1 MGNLAIVESSSY
13 ARTITQSNCV
23 GNMALSSMC
32 PNTPVGVA
40 YDAATHGASIF
51 STGASGAHFSVPYN
65 ANLNPGTGDFTVEFW
80 VHPTANAASAS
91 MIMTNYKFELNRNT
105 NGSIGFTAFDAG
117 FYTSPANTVPL
128 NQWTHFAISRT
139 GTTGYYFANGN
150 LIVSQA
156 LTNNFTLRTDQ
167 GILVMGNGNAANS
180 LIGYLGGVRLVVGTG
195 LYTANF
201 TPPAILTDVTNTRF
215 LITGTSGGPDIVDAR
230 ARSPIIMNGSCVR
243 STAQSKFGAASFYF
257 PGTTSDYALVPSQA
271 GTYLAMGTGDFT
283 MEGWVRPSGLAGTT
297 RVIAQLGSPFF
308 NLHINTSNQWAF
320 SINGSSIIADT
331 TTTATLDTWA
341 HVALTRQSGTY
352 KLWVNGVLKA
362 SSTASGSQDS
372 STSQLYLGRSNT
384 AASPFMGYLDDFR
397 VSKALARYTS
407 DFTPPTA
414 ALSKF

>member
-1 MGNLAIVESSSY
+1 MGNLAIAETSSY
-13 ARTITQSNCV
+13 ARTVTQSNCV

-32 PNTPVGVA
+32 PNPPVGVV

-51 STGASGAHFSVPYN
+51 SNGTSAAYFSVPYN
-65 ANLNPGTGDFTVEFW
+65 ANLNPGTGNFTIEFW
-80 VHPTANAASAS
+80 VYPTANNSAAS
-91 MIMTNYKFELNRNT
+91 MIITNYKFEINRNL
-105 NGSIGFTAFDAG
+105 NGSVGFTAFDAG
-117 FYTSPANTVPL
+117 FYTSPANTLPL

-139 GTTGYYFANGN
+139 GTTGYFFANGS
-150 LIVSQA
+150 LITSQS
-156 LTNNFTLRTDQ
+156 LPNDFTLRTDQ
-167 GILVMGNGNAANS
+167 GFLLMGNGNSTNS
-180 LIGYLGGVRLVVGTG
+180 LIGYLGGLRLVCGTG

-201 TPPAILTDVTNTRF
+201 TPPANFTNITNTRLLF
-215 LITGTSGGPDIVDAR
+215 NNGGPDIVDSR
-230 ARSPIIMNGSCVR
+230 ARSPIIMLGNSAR
-243 STAQSKFGAASFYF
+243 STAQAKFGAASFYF
-257 PGTTSDYALVPSQA
+257 PGTTGDYGLVPSQA

-341 HVALTRQSGTY
+341 HIALTRQAGTY
-352 KLWVNGVLKA
+352 KLWVNGVQKA
-362 SSTASGSQDS
+362 SSSVSGTQDS
-372 STSQLYLGRSNT
+372 TTSQLYIGRANT
-384 AASPFMGYLDDFR
+384 AASPFMGYIDDFR
-397 VSKALARYTS
+397 ITKALARYTA